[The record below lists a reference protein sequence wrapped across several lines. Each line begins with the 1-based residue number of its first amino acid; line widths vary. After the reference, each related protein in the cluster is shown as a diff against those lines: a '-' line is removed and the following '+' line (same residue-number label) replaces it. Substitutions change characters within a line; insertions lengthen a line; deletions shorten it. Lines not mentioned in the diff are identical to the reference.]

1 MVDSK
6 ANKQPK
12 APVVVPTKSSPG
24 KLAMMPDAVP
34 SNGRIRERAYELYES
49 RGREPGQD
57 EQDWLR
63 AERKFSNRAIKG
75 AHPQPSLGLRK
86 AEG

>member
-1 MVDSK
+1 MFDPK

-12 APVVVPTKSSPG
+12 APVVAPSKSSSG

-34 SNGRIRERAYELYES
+34 SDSRIRERAYELYES
-49 RGREPGQD
+49 RGCEPGQD

-63 AERKFSNRAIKG
+63 AERE
-75 AHPQPSLGLRK
+75 LLRQK
-86 AEG
+86 R

>member
-1 MVDSK
+1 VFDPK

-12 APVVVPTKSSPG
+12 APVVVTSKSSPVG
-24 KLAMMPDAVP
+24 LPIMPDAVP
-34 SNGRIRERAYELYES
+34 SDGKIRERAYELYEG

-63 AERKFSNRAIKG
+63 AEQEMLNGR
-75 AHPQPSLGLRK
+75 
-86 AEG
+86 